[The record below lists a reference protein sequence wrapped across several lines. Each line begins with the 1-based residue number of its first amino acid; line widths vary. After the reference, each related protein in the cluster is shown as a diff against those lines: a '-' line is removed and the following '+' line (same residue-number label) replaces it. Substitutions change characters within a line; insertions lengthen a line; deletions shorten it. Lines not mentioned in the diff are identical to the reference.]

1 MSGVRSVTRAGMR
14 AVAVVSPEYRLPVDV
29 AQRVALQ
36 VDQLADL
43 TLPMLDSIDNEAT
56 SSQE

>member
-1 MSGVRSVTRAGMR
+1 MR

>member
-1 MSGVRSVTRAGMR
+1 MR

-43 TLPMLDSIDNEAT
+43 TLPMLDSIDN
-56 SSQE
+56 